1 MRIISYDYGGAW
13 QKMVVPYGRQSFP
26 AEGLPVAA
34 EDTLPYQRSIEHLP
48 TIGPLKIQ
56 KPSSAITLQL

>member
-1 MRIISYDYGGAW
+1 MHIISYDYGGAW
-13 QKMVVPYGRQSFP
+13 PKMVVPCGRQSFP
-26 AEGLPVAA
+26 AEGSPVAA
-34 EDTLPYQRSIEHLP
+34 EDPSSYQRSNEHLP